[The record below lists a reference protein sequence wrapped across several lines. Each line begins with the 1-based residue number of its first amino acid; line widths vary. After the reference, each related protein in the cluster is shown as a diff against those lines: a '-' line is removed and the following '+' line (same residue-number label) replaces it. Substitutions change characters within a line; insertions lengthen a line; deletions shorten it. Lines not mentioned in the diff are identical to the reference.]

1 MKLIMLMMLFAT
13 TSNPVPVQNAEYG
26 PRIQPDMKTCL
37 ERRTATQD
45 YFEKNIRRDVQFT
58 VFCVE
63 FRALGYAEAVAN
75 FKRRLGVEM

>member
-1 MKLIMLMMLFAT
+1 MNMFMLMVLFAT
-13 TSNPVPVQNAEYG
+13 AAEPTPFGRDEFG

-37 ERRTATQD
+37 ERRSTAQA
-45 YFEKNIRRDVQFT
+45 YFEEHIRRDVQFT

-63 FRALGYAEAVAN
+63 FRALGYVEAVDE

>member
-1 MKLIMLMMLFAT
+1 MKLVMLMVLFAT

-37 ERRTATQD
+37 ERRSAAQA
-45 YFEKNIRRDVQFT
+45 YFEEHIRREVLFT

-63 FRALGYAEAVAN
+63 FRALGYVEAVDE